1 MFRQS
6 LWLHA
11 GFVLVTATLFTK
23 TLYAAGGYPESVP
36 AFTLNDPAGGSHT
49 NESVLKDIPKGL
61 VVIVT
66 IPNAKH
72 GPMQSRW
79 QSKLMKKN
87 WPEGMKMLLIEDLS
101 QSGMVKDKAQKG
113 MKDGFKPGK
122 EPLLLVDE
130 TGAVRRTFGVE
141 QDMTVCL
148 VFDKTGKLVHSEDAQ
163 SSLEGTEP
171 SVEAVQR
178 VQKVMANLK

>member
-1 MFRQS
+1 V
-6 LWLHA
+6 A
-11 GFVLVTATLFTK
+11 VTLFTIIPC
-23 TLYAAGGYPESVP
+23 AAEGYPEYAPS
-36 AFTLNDPAGGSHT
+36 FTLKDPAGGEHT
-49 NESVLKDIPKGL
+49 QESVLKNVSKGL

-79 QSKLMKKN
+79 QSKLTKKN

-101 QSGMVKDKAQKG
+101 QAGMVKDKALKG
-113 MKDGFKPGK
+113 MKEGFKPDK

-130 TGAVRRTFGVE
+130 NGAVRRTFRVE
-141 QDMTVCL
+141 QDATVCL
-148 VFDKTGKLVHSEDAQ
+148 VFDKTGKLVHFEDTQ
-163 SSLEGTEP
+163 SSLDGTEP

-178 VQKVMANLK
+178 VQKAMSALK